1 MEEGLLFI
9 ATIISGAFA
18 FNFLKTEAKKTVKI
32 LLSFSGAFLLS
43 TCVLHIIPTIYS
55 QSTDF
60 THTGIFILI
69 GFLLQIFLEFFSGG
83 SEHGH
88 IHAHGKSLP
97 LGILISLCIHAFWEG
112 APFGFEHDHQHH
124 LLAGIILHKIPVAV
138 VIGFFLKNSET
149 GKWKSY
155 GILGLFALMPVL
167 GASLI
172 EITEM
177 GASLFV
183 PTLAIVLGMMLHIST
198 TILFEASENHK
209 FNTIKVVSIILGFA
223 LSIVSYVLI

>member
-1 MEEGLLFI
+1 MEEGILFI
-9 ATIISGAFA
+9 VTIISGAFA

-43 TCVLHIIPTIYS
+43 TCILHIVPTIYS

-60 THTGIFILI
+60 TQTGVFILL

-88 IHAHGKSLP
+88 IHSHGKGLP
-97 LGILISLCIHAFWEG
+97 LGIIISLSIHAFWEG

-124 LLAGIILHKIPVAV
+124 LLAGIIMHKIPVAM
-138 VIGFFLKNSET
+138 VIGFFLKKSESD
-149 GKWKSY
+149 KFKSY
-155 GILGLFALMPVL
+155 AILGLFAIMPVL
-167 GASLI
+167 GAFLLDIS
-172 EITEM
+172 ET
-177 GASLFV
+177 GDYLFV

-209 FNTIKVVSIILGFA
+209 FNAIKIVSIILGFA
-223 LSIVSYVLI
+223 ISIVSYTLI